1 MIINLKYIELS
12 KDLHI
17 FCVVINLLIGAIVT
31 EEVKKMY
38 YFRESEAGNTVSLA
52 SM

>member
-12 KDLHI
+12 EDILI

-31 EEVKKMY
+31 EEVK
-38 YFRESEAGNTVSLA
+38 NVSL
-52 SM
+52 